1 MTAAVDRTG
10 IRYGKLVAIEAAGS
24 NRHNN
29 IMWVCKCDC
38 GKTKIIIGSTLPKLK
53 SCGCTKRPS
62 KRSYDHLDDLFARRF
77 GCIVAVCQVAD
88 DDKGSLW
95 ECKCDCGNV
104 AYFTRNHIV
113 SGRRTSC
120 GCRKNGQKHSMSG
133 TPEYMAWRG
142 AKERCLNP
150 NNPKFPLY
158 GARGITMSDAWV
170 NDFRAFIEDMGRRPS
185 NNHSLERKNSNGNYC
200 KENCVWATSL
210 EQNNNLRSN
219 TFVEVSGEIMTAA
232 NASRRT
238 GIPYK
243 RVLKIAVRFRKEN
256 GEGIA
261 CLM

>member
-1 MTAAVDRTG
+1 MKFKDRTG
-10 IRYGKLVAIEAAGS
+10 ERFGKLVVLS
-24 NRHNN
+24 RHENDKVLPRPVTF
-29 IMWVCKCDC
+29 WLCQCDC
-38 GKTKIIIGSTLPKLK
+38 GKTSIVRAGHLIRTK
-53 SCGCTKRPS
+53 SCGCMKY
-62 KRSYDHLDDLFARRF
+62 RS
-77 GCIVAVCQVAD
+77 
-88 DDKGSLW
+88 
-95 ECKCDCGNV
+95 
-104 AYFTRNHIV
+104 
-113 SGRRTSC
+113 
-120 GCRKNGQKHSMSG
+120 KHSMSG
-133 TPEYMAWRG
+133 TPEYIAWRA

-150 NNPKFPLY
+150 NNPKFPIY